1 MEYVRVCVCA
11 CVFWPRTKRI
21 TRTCSR
27 TTDINPQKYGNN
39 NRNVISKE
47 TRKEKD
53 WKEKKKVHLRKAVVI
68 LVRKMY
74 ADTLYCWKVLLYF
87 LLAPGG
93 EKLIQVQL
101 SQPNETVSTL
111 LQNNEMTGNQRRKR
125 KITRVMN
132 VLVLNS
138 VKALLFPAYVNNQ
151 WEEYT
156 DFLIPTFG
164 LLLKPY
170 LWFYASN
177 NF

>member
-1 MEYVRVCVCA
+1 M
-11 CVFWPRTKRI
+11 
-21 TRTCSR
+21 
-27 TTDINPQKYGNN
+27 
-39 NRNVISKE
+39 
-47 TRKEKD
+47 
-53 WKEKKKVHLRKAVVI
+53 
-68 LVRKMY
+68 
-74 ADTLYCWKVLLYF
+74 LYF

-151 WEEYT
+151 
-156 DFLIPTFG
+156 
-164 LLLKPY
+164 
-170 LWFYASN
+170 
-177 NF
+177 